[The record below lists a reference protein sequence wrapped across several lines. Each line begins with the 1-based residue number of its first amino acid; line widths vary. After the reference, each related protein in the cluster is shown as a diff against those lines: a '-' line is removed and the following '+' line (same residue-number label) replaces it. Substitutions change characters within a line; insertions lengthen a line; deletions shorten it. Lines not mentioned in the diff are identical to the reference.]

1 MFKQTLKQIIRP
13 IYNNLTAGENIESLQ
28 NKITSLS
35 SNSIYPIVDYVREF
49 SQNKNSLDLVAKE
62 YIKLSKIPSFN
73 YVAIK
78 CSSLNFDPI
87 KINTISRALINSGKR
102 ILIDSEDVVN
112 SQKINDITNEL
123 IKNHNKSFIN
133 IYKTYQMY
141 KKDELNLLSNDLS
154 QFPYLGVKLV
164 RGAYYNQDRHTNQ
177 LFKFKSETDESFKSA
192 MNLMFTIN
200 SENVRTFICTHNK
213 ENINEMINLN
223 KSISFKNRIY
233 HASLYGFIPHE
244 TERIIKANI
253 KAFKYLPY
261 GEIEDAIP
269 YLGRRLLENPKIL
282 YYLI

>member
-177 LFKFKSETDESFKSA
+177 LFKLKSETDES
-192 MNLMFTIN
+192 
-200 SENVRTFICTHNK
+200 
-213 ENINEMINLN
+213 LN
-223 KSISFKNRIY
+223 QQ
-233 HASLYGFIPHE
+233 
-244 TERIIKANI
+244 
-253 KAFKYLPY
+253 
-261 GEIEDAIP
+261 
-269 YLGRRLLENPKIL
+269 
-282 YYLI
+282 